1 MQKAKKIKVAEEIYR
16 LNQLLLAE
24 KLNVDEEIEDVIHF
38 YCQQHQENGGI
49 SKTGWHHAVTLY

>member
-1 MQKAKKIKVAEEIYR
+1 MYR